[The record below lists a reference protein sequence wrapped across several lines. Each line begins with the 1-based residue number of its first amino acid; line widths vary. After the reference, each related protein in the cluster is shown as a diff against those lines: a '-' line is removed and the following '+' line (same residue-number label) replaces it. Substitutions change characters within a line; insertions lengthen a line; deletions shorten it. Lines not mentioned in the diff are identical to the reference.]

1 MSTTNAPRRSPKSPV
16 SNGRLN
22 LEQQR
27 KRAKDLL
34 KSLNAGDPDALQRV
48 SQHLPPRS
56 QALRLADAQ
65 LVIAREAGFASWPR
79 LKQHIDSISL
89 ANRQLQRA
97 GDQDRKTLHIR
108 CGSDIQHSLRTAG
121 LTGDFLEFS
130 DPYCIGPLSDSE
142 PQALLRERAT
152 FLADAFDLDPADALG
167 RQQQS
172 YGTLLKLDQYQRLV
186 LWFEHDSYDQLILA
200 YLLHRLHEQ
209 QPSAELQLI
218 AVDQVPGVERFIGI
232 GQLAPEVLSW
242 LWPQRK
248 QVKPGL
254 LRLGSDVWHALC
266 ADDPSDLLALVK
278 TGTPAL
284 PMMSKA
290 LERHLQQL
298 PDVRDGLGRTERLI
312 LQILQR
318 LGPLPAGR
326 VFAELMMRDEPLPY
340 LGDLMY
346 WWLLQPLV
354 GGATPLLQIDNNA
367 VDWPQRMLQL
377 SPLGEAV
384 LQGKADGFQA
394 RASGYHVGGV
404 DLQQGSAHWRFDAIQ
419 RSLHRH
425 PG

>member
-1 MSTTNAPRRSPKSPV
+1 MSTPKAPRRSPSSPV

-56 QALRLADAQ
+56 QTLRLADAQ

-79 LKQHIDSISL
+79 LKQHIESISL
-89 ANRQLQRA
+89 ANQQLQRT

-130 DPYCIGPLSDSE
+130 DPFCIGPLSDSD
-142 PQALLRERAT
+142 PQTLLHERAA
-152 FLADAFDLDPADALG
+152 FLAQAFNLAPADALG

-172 YGTLLKLDQYQRLV
+172 YNALLNLAPYQRIV
-186 LWFEHDSYDQLILA
+186 LWLEHDSYDQLILA
-200 YLLHRLHEQ
+200 YLLHRLREL
-209 QPSAELQLI
+209 QPGAELQLI
-218 AVDQVPGVERFIGI
+218 AVDQVPGVARFIGI

-248 QVKPGL
+248 HIKPDL
-254 LRLGSDVWHALC
+254 LRLGSDAWHALTA
-266 ADDPSDLLALVK
+266 ADPTALLALIK

-284 PMMSKA
+284 PMLGLA
-290 LERHLQQL
+290 LHRHLQQL
-298 PDVRDGLGRTERLI
+298 PDLTHGLGLTERLT

-318 LGPLPAGR
+318 EGPMPTGK
-326 VFAELMMRDEPLPY
+326 VFAQLMRQVEPLPY
-340 LGDLMY
+340 LGDLMF
-346 WWLLQPLV
+346 WWLLQPLLN
-354 GGATPLLQIDNNA
+354 GPTPLLHVDSSEA
-367 VDWPQRMLQL
+367 DWPQRVIQL
-377 SPLGEAV
+377 SSQGQAV
-384 LQGKADGFQA
+384 LQGKADGFSC
-394 RASGYHVGGV
+394 RPTGYWVGGV
-404 DLQQGSAHWRFDAIQ
+404 ALTPGQPHWRYDPGQQ
-419 RSLHRH
+419 RLHLQH
-425 PG
+425 A